1 MAEPSDRPIP
11 GRPLQG
17 LKYLDKLLPLFD
29 RLHDVGCQRDR
40 AGNRRLH
47 FDHYCALILLSLLN
61 PVLRSFRALQQASL
75 LEQVRRKVGCARTSL
90 GSLSEAIEVF
100 EPQRLEAIIA
110 ELWAEVPP
118 SRGAGREYVR
128 RVLTAVDGSVV
139 KTLASLAEAA
149 YLRDRNGEAH
159 CGWRFHTHF
168 EVDRQLPV
176 RIEVTAA
183 LNGGQTAE
191 KHVLRRSLQAD
202 RCYVMDRW
210 YAEFAL
216 WNDIVA
222 AGSSYVGRIRDNSHL
237 DAVIEE
243 RPVSRAARRAG
254 GLRDIVVRLG
264 TSHKAEARANHPVR
278 VILVKAAPHRK
289 RGGRPGQAAG
299 PPSDGVLRI
308 ATDLLDVPAEIISDI
323 YKHRWTVELFF
334 RFFKHVL
341 GCRHLLSTHP
351 AGIQIQAYCAIIA
364 CLLIHLWTGGKPTL
378 RTFEMLCLYL
388 QGWARLE
395 EVMAHLEK
403 LPAQSREPPTGGS
416 GR

>member
-1 MAEPSDRPIP
+1 MAEPSDSPIP

-40 AGNRRLH
+40 AGNRKLH

-75 LEQVRRKVGCARTSL
+75 LEQTRRKVGCSRTSL
-90 GSLSEAIEVF
+90 GSLSEAVEVF
-100 EPQRLEAIIA
+100 DPQRLEAIIA
-110 ELWAEVPP
+110 ELWAEAPP
-118 SRGAGREYVR
+118 SRGAGTEYVR

-149 YLRDRNGEAH
+149 YLRDKNGETH

-168 EVDRQLPV
+168 EIDRQLPV

-183 LNGGQTAE
+183 LNGGKTDE

-222 AGSSYVGRIRDNSHL
+222 AGSSYVCRIRDNSNL

-254 GLRDIVVRLG
+254 VLRDVVVKLG
-264 TSHKAEARANHPVR
+264 TSHKAEARPNHPVR
-278 VILVKAAPHRK
+278 VVLVAAESHRK
-289 RGGRPGQAAG
+289 RGGRKGDTAG
-299 PPSDGVLRI
+299 APSDGILRI
-308 ATDLLDVPAEIISDI
+308 ATDLLDVPAEIIADI
-323 YKHRWTVELFF
+323 YKHRWSIELFF

-388 QGWARLE
+388 QGWATLE

-403 LPAQSREPPTGGS
+403 LKAKSREPPAGG
-416 GR
+416 

>member
-1 MAEPSDRPIP
+1 MAEPSDDPVP
-11 GRPLQG
+11 GPHLQG

-29 RLHDVGCQRDR
+29 RLHDVGCQRDK
-40 AGNRRLH
+40 AGNRKLH
-47 FDHYCALILLSLLN
+47 FDHYCALILLFLLN
-61 PVLRSFRALQQASL
+61 PVLRSFRGLQAASL
-75 LEQVRRKVGCARTSL
+75 LEQVRRKVGCPRTSL
-90 GSLSEAIEVF
+90 GSLSEAVEIF
-100 EPQRLEAIIA
+100 EPQRLEVIIA
-110 ELWAEVPP
+110 ELWAEAPP
-118 SRGAGREYVR
+118 SRGAGKDYVR

-149 YLRDRNGEAH
+149 YLRDRNGQAH

-168 EVDRQLPV
+168 EIDRQLPV
-176 RIEVTAA
+176 RIEVTSA
-183 LNGGQTAE
+183 LNGGKTDE

-222 AGSSYVGRIRDNSHL
+222 AGSSYVCRIRDNSNL

-243 RPVSRAARRAG
+243 RPVSEAARRVG
-254 GLRDIVVRLG
+254 VLRDIVVKLG

-278 VILVKAAPHRK
+278 VILVQTEPHRK

-299 PPSDGVLRI
+299 PPSDGILRI
-308 ATDLLDVPAEIISDI
+308 ATEMLDVPAEIIADI
-323 YKHRWTVELFF
+323 YKHRWAIELFF

-351 AGIQIQAYCAIIA
+351 VGIQIQAYCAIIA

-378 RTFEMLCLYL
+378 RTFEMICLYL
-388 QGWARLE
+388 QGWATLE
-395 EVMAHLEK
+395 ELIAHVEK
-403 LPAQSREPPTGGS
+403 LKAKSRAPPARS
-416 GR
+416 